1 MRSKTQTISV
11 IRLSLFAAILLFTGS
26 IISAQANVFVVTN
39 TNDSGPGSLRD
50 VIMQANA
57 SPGTDTINFGILPKR
72 SLKTIVT
79 QGNLGI
85 TERVTINGWSE
96 GGQGYDGPPLIELRA
111 GAVPSGAAGLIV
123 GGGANDTVIRG
134 LIVN

>member
-50 VIMQANA
+50 VI
-57 SPGTDTINFGILPKR
+57 I
-72 SLKTIVT
+72 
-79 QGNLGI
+79 
-85 TERVTINGWSE
+85 
-96 GGQGYDGPPLIELRA
+96 
-111 GAVPSGAAGLIV
+111 
-123 GGGANDTVIRG
+123 
-134 LIVN
+134 